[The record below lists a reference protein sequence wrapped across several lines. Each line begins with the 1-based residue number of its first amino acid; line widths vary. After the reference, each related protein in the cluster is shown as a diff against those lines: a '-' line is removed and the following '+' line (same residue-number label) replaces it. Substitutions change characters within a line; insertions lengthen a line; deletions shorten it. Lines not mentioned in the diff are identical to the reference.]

1 MTFPFNKKSMNVFN
15 VILGVFVLVKLVNKF
30 VDGYSSKNTTN
41 ILTNHNQR
49 RIQPVLYN
57 YSNGNTINLSLLVY
71 YKKLL
76 NLIDEPEINL
86 EIVDIHYYSI
96 FDEIEH
102 ARDLGL
108 RTNVDFQELIAAR
121 EYMCDMCRYF
131 GNRN

>member
-1 MTFPFNKKSMNVFN
+1 MNVFN
-15 VILGVFVLVKLVNKF
+15 VILGVFVLAKLVNKF
-30 VDGYSSKNTTN
+30 VDGYSSKNSSN
-41 ILTNHNQR
+41 ILPNDYQR
-49 RIQPVLYN
+49 RNQLVLYN

-86 EIVDIHYYSI
+86 EIVDMHYYSI

-121 EYMCDMCRYF
+121 EYMCDMCRYY

>member
-1 MTFPFNKKSMNVFN
+1 MNVFN
-15 VILGVFVLVKLVNKF
+15 VILGVFVLAKLINKF
-30 VDGYSSKNTTN
+30 IDGYSLKNSSN
-41 ILTNHNQR
+41 ILPNHYQR

-76 NLIDEPEINL
+76 NLIDEPEINV
-86 EIVDIHYYSI
+86 EIVDMHYYSI

-108 RTNVDFQELIAAR
+108 RTNIDFQELIAAR

>member
-1 MTFPFNKKSMNVFN
+1 MKVFN
-15 VILGVFVLVKLVNKF
+15 VILGVFVLAKLINKF
-30 VDGYSSKNTTN
+30 IDGYSLKNSSN
-41 ILTNHNQR
+41 ILPNHYQR

-86 EIVDIHYYSI
+86 EIVDMRYYSI

-108 RTNVDFQELIAAR
+108 RTNIDFQELIAAR
-121 EYMCDMCRYF
+121 EYMCDMCRYY

>member
-1 MTFPFNKKSMNVFN
+1 MNVFN
-15 VILGVFVLVKLVNKF
+15 VILGVFVLAKLINKF
-30 VDGYSSKNTTN
+30 IDGYSLKNSSN
-41 ILTNHNQR
+41 ILPNHYQR

-86 EIVDIHYYSI
+86 EIIDMHYYSI

-121 EYMCDMCRYF
+121 EYMCDMCRYY

>member
-1 MTFPFNKKSMNVFN
+1 MNVFN
-15 VILGVFVLVKLVNKF
+15 VILGVFVLAKLINKF
-30 VDGYSSKNTTN
+30 IDGYSLKNSSN
-41 ILTNHNQR
+41 ILPNHYQR

-121 EYMCDMCRYF
+121 EYMCDMCRYY

>member
-1 MTFPFNKKSMNVFN
+1 MNVFN

-30 VDGYSSKNTTN
+30 VDGYSTKSSTN
-41 ILTNHNQR
+41 ILPNHYQR
-49 RIQPVLYN
+49 RNQPVLYN
-57 YSNGNTINLSLLVY
+57 YSNGNTINHSLLAY

-86 EIVDIHYYSI
+86 EIVDMHYYSI

>member
-1 MTFPFNKKSMNVFN
+1 MNVFN
-15 VILGVFVLVKLVNKF
+15 VILGVFVLAKLVNKF

-41 ILTNHNQR
+41 ILTNHNHR

>member
-1 MTFPFNKKSMNVFN
+1 MNVFN
-15 VILGVFVLVKLVNKF
+15 VILGVFVLAKLVNKF
-30 VDGYSSKNTTN
+30 VDGYSSKNSSN
-41 ILTNHNQR
+41 ILPIHYQR
-49 RIQPVLYN
+49 RIQPILYN
-57 YSNGNTINLSLLVY
+57 YSNGNTINLSLIVY

-86 EIVDIHYYSI
+86 EIVDMHYYSI

-108 RTNVDFQELIAAR
+108 RTNVDFQELISAR

>member
-1 MTFPFNKKSMNVFN
+1 MNVFN
-15 VILGVFVLVKLVNKF
+15 VILGVFVLAKLVNKF
-30 VDGYSSKNTTN
+30 ADGYSSKNSSN
-41 ILTNHNQR
+41 ILPNYYQR

-57 YSNGNTINLSLLVY
+57 YSNGNTINLSLLIY

-76 NLIDEPEINL
+76 NLTDEPEINL
-86 EIVDIHYYSI
+86 EIVDMHYYSI

>member
-1 MTFPFNKKSMNVFN
+1 MNVFN
-15 VILGVFVLVKLVNKF
+15 VILGVFVLAKLINKF
-30 VDGYSSKNTTN
+30 IDGYSLKNSSN
-41 ILTNHNQR
+41 ILPNHYQR

-86 EIVDIHYYSI
+86 EIVDMHYYSI
-96 FDEIEH
+96 FDEIEY

-121 EYMCDMCRYF
+121 EYMCDMCRYY